1 MDIRIEETTEYEEI
15 LQYAFD
21 NGVEY
26 DEQNK
31 RYVNA
36 PYLGLKLL
44 LDNKMIGTIAVCK
57 SEYGDYIIED
67 LAVNE
72 NHRHKGYA
80 TMLIEYVIKKLKFER
95 IKTIYLIAHVYDIY
109 KKLGFDFTEEN
120 SYLIKN
126 NCLNCDLYKSKE
138 CIPRVMKKELL

>member
-1 MDIRIEETTEYEEI
+1 MNENLRIEETIDYEEI

-26 DEQNK
+26 DDENK

-44 LDNKMIGTIAVCK
+44 LDDKMIGTIAVCR

-67 LAVNE
+67 LAINE
-72 NHRHKGYA
+72 SYRHKGYA
-80 TMLIEYVIKKLKFER
+80 TMLINYVLNKLKIEGV
-95 IKTIYLIAHVYDIY
+95 KTIYLIAHVYDIY
-109 KKLGFDFTEEN
+109 IKLGFDFTEEKQ
-120 SYLIKN
+120 YLIKKKFFN
-126 NCLNCDLYKSKE
+126 FELYKNK
-138 CIPRVMKKELL
+138 